1 MRIAVDFDG
10 TIVENQY
17 PAIGVEKPYAVK
29 TLKQLAA
36 EGDEI
41 ILWTA
46 RSGQYLQDAVEWCES
61 QGLKFFA
68 INSNYHMS
76 VAHQNGFKGSRKI
89 HADIFIDDRN
99 VGGFPGWPKVYA
111 KIARLKRH
119 INREFSKDSR
129 NWLSCLFSKVSSF
142 VCSQFHG
149 RPDYMSAIYSNS
161 TTSRKNKV

>member
-17 PAIGVEKPYAVK
+17 PAIGVEKPFAVR

-46 RSGQYLQDAVEWCES
+46 RSGQLLQDAVDWCES

-68 INSNYHMS
+68 VNSNYHTC
-76 VAHQNGFKGSRKI
+76 VAHQNGFQGSRKI
-89 HADIFIDDRN
+89 HADIFIDDRII
-99 VGGFPGWPKVYA
+99 GGFPGWPMIYA
-111 KIARLKRH
+111 KVTGIRKSIDKEFNKQKQVRKSGFLERILPKGLQNIRH
-119 INREFSKDSR
+119 
-129 NWLSCLFSKVSSF
+129 
-142 VCSQFHG
+142 
-149 RPDYMSAIYSNS
+149 RPNNIPAIYVNRNN
-161 TTSRKNKV
+161 TKSR